1 MWHLCFSK
9 WEIIQDIFIK
19 LFSDLFT
26 SILTVLLFLNLS
38 VSQFSIL
45 KTLFLLY
52 FHCFSCWEPSFLSGA
67 VDSLWRHVTAYDG
80 ICDGIWWCQRW
91 WERGGGG
98 DSVSPKDHKR
108 SQNFFRD
115 QITELETYLCKR
127 WTVLSVFDK
136 MNGVK
141 RE

>member
-1 MWHLCFSK
+1 MMAF
-9 WEIIQDIFIK
+9 
-19 LFSDLFT
+19 
-26 SILTVLLFLNLS
+26 VM
-38 VSQFSIL
+38 
-45 KTLFLLY
+45 
-52 FHCFSCWEPSFLSGA
+52 
-67 VDSLWRHVTAYDG
+67 AYDG
-80 ICDGIWWCQRW
+80 AK
-91 WERGGGG
+91 GGGGEEGG

>member
-1 MWHLCFSK
+1 MMVP
-9 WEIIQDIFIK
+9 Q
-19 LFSDLFT
+19 
-26 SILTVLLFLNLS
+26 V
-38 VSQFSIL
+38 V
-45 KTLFLLY
+45 
-52 FHCFSCWEPSFLSGA
+52 
-67 VDSLWRHVTAYDG
+67 R
-80 ICDGIWWCQRW
+80 
-91 WERGGGG
+91 ERRGG

>member
-1 MWHLCFSK
+1 MMVPK
-9 WEIIQDIFIK
+9 VVGE
-19 LFSDLFT
+19 
-26 SILTVLLFLNLS
+26 
-38 VSQFSIL
+38 
-45 KTLFLLY
+45 
-52 FHCFSCWEPSFLSGA
+52 
-67 VDSLWRHVTAYDG
+67 R
-80 ICDGIWWCQRW
+80 
-91 WERGGGG
+91 RGGRRR
-98 DSVSPKDHKR
+98 DSVSPKDYKR